1 MKSFAL
7 PGSIFCGCVL
17 LVVVQVTMC
26 SGAITKSAD
35 KSPRIVMPKTGTI
48 PVRLG
53 NNFNISCVAEPRFA
67 DKSFS
72 IIYWL
77 VNNTFI
83 ETTYPHG
90 RVKEGTERSYTE
102 NGKYYIMR
110 SLTFAKVTQPDL
122 NCNFTCVVITP
133 AGQDSKIVVLGSE
146 LKLKT

>member
-7 PGSIFCGCVL
+7 QGSIFCGCAL
-17 LVVVQVTMC
+17 LVVQVTMC
-26 SGAITKSAD
+26 SGDIMKNAD
-35 KSPRIVMPKTGTI
+35 KSPRIVMPKAGTI

-53 NNFNISCVAEPRFA
+53 NNFKISCVAEPRFA

-90 RVKEGTERSYTE
+90 RVKEDKERSYTK
-102 NGKYYIMR
+102 NGKYYITR
-110 SLTFAKVTQPDL
+110 SLMFATVTQPDL
-122 NCNFTCVVITP
+122 NSNFTCVVITP
-133 AGQDSKIVVLGSE
+133 AGQDSKNVVLEVLNRS
-146 LKLKT
+146 